1 MITPHQIRAARA
13 LLCIDQKQLAALAGL
28 SLPTIQRVEA
38 SGGQVRSVVNT
49 LTKVVSALEQAG
61 IEIIEDDAPSTGIG
75 CGVRFRENS
84 KARASDHH
92 DTLSSIPP
100 RREPPLPPTNER

>member
-61 IEIIEDDAPSTGIG
+61 IEIIQDDAPSTGTG
-75 CGVRFRENS
+75 SGVRFRENNRV
-84 KARASDHH
+84 RASGHP
-92 DTLSSIPP
+92 DTPSSIIPSP
-100 RREPPLPPTNER
+100 RDAPSPDE